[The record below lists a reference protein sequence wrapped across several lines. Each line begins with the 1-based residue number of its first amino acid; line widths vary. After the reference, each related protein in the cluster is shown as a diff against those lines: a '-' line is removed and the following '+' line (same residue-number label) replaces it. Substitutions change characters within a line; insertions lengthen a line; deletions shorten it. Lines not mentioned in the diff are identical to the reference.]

1 MGRGSTRRRTASSM
15 NFERSPFFMPW
26 EPRNV
31 RRVRSVSFETLILQR
46 TACSSIFVHLY
57 AQVDKHLYIH
67 CGQERAK
74 SQTGALSI
82 SNGNPGSPQPFAG
95 KSGYLSPSSL
105 PDRKSTRLNSSHL

>member
-1 MGRGSTRRRTASSM
+1 M

-67 CGQERAK
+67 CRQERAK

-82 SNGNPGSPQPFAG
+82 SNGNLGVLRDLDTPADGLFFHFCAPIR
-95 KSGYLSPSSL
+95 SS
-105 PDRKSTRLNSSHL
+105 

>member
-1 MGRGSTRRRTASSM
+1 M
-15 NFERSPFFMPW
+15 NFERSTFFMPW

-74 SQTGALSI
+74 SQTCALSI
-82 SNGNPGSPQPFAG
+82 SNGNLAGFAPCGAFAG

-105 PDRKSTRLNSSHL
+105 PCLSSRPMLFMPAVRSS